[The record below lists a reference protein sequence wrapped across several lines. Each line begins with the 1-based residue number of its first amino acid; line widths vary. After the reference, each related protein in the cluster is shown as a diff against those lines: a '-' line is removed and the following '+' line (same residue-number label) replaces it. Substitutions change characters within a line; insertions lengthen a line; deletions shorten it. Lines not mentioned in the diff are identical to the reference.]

1 MDLISNTFQ
10 TFINEAPQQARAPL
24 ISSIYAGLHGLPPIF
39 IQVGDREILMSDTLR
54 LDGVSTELEVWE
66 GRWHG
71 WHLSACHVP
80 EGEQAIDKIGAFI
93 LNQLEEAA

>member
-1 MDLISNTFQ
+1 
-10 TFINEAPQQARAPL
+10 
-24 ISSIYAGLHGLPPIF
+24 
-39 IQVGDREILMSDTLR
+39 MSDTLR

-93 LNQLEEAA
+93 RSQLEEAAESPVPHGVASWWAGNFPTKKMEQQ